1 MEKIYQTEGKCQ
13 IIIITGYLGSGKT
26 TFINELLSKNKL
38 KGKTAVLENEF
49 GSVGIDG
56 KIINKKGIELREVSG
71 GCVCCTEQGRLVQE
85 LTVLSEMGMDNIII
99 EATGVADPNSIAA
112 ELFEPALF
120 GKVRRGTGICIV
132 DSINYNDYKN
142 DDIAITQLSFADVFY
157 LSKTDNNDSED
168 TLDTI
173 TESLSIVNSDASI
186 SKEINGN
193 FIELLNSNH
202 ERKTFLKN
210 QKSGAN
216 HGFSTFTFTSEAS
229 FDIELFRYTI
239 NRLLKTDKFYRIKGV
254 VKCNDNQSLFFESV
268 RYYGEEKPLTVL
280 GYDSHYQ
287 PESSQLVFIGKDVDK
302 ITVIEELYEAIV

>member
-1 MEKIYQTEGKCQ
+1 MEKIYQTNGKCQ

-26 TFINELLSKNKL
+26 TFINELLSKKVL

-56 KIINKKGIELREVSG
+56 KLINKNGIELREVAG

-99 EATGVADPNSIAA
+99 EATGIADPNSIAA

-120 GKVRRGTGICIV
+120 GKVRRGIGICIV
-132 DSINYNDYKN
+132 DAVNYGDYKN
-142 DDIAITQLSFADVFY
+142 DEVAITQLSFADMFY
-157 LSKTDNNDSED
+157 LSKTGSTDSKDN
-168 TLDTI
+168 LDTI
-173 TESLSIVNSDASI
+173 KESLSIFNSATSI
-186 SKEINGN
+186 FKEIDENL
-193 FIELLNSNH
+193 IESLNSSDS
-202 ERKTFLKN
+202 EKTFTKKLT
-210 QKSGAN
+210 SVSN

-239 NRLLKTDKFYRIKGV
+239 NRLLKMDKFYRIKGV
-254 VKCNDNQSLFFESV
+254 VKCTDNQSFFFESV

-287 PESSQLVFIGKDVDK
+287 PESSQIVFIGKDVDK
-302 ITVIEELYEAIV
+302 NTTLEELYEAII